1 MIPFYPSNGHHK
13 DEAVHYKEY
22 TPAEYAISVEIDAL
36 IAEARAA
43 EADGWPKRYVT
54 ALKNAAER
62 AVVRFS
68 KRGGSASVPW

>member
-1 MIPFYPSNGHHK
+1 MPYDP
-13 DEAVHYKEY
+13 VHYKEY

-36 IAEARAA
+36 IAEAKAA
-43 EADGWPKRYVT
+43 EVDEWPKRYVT

-62 AVVRFS
+62 AVVRFN